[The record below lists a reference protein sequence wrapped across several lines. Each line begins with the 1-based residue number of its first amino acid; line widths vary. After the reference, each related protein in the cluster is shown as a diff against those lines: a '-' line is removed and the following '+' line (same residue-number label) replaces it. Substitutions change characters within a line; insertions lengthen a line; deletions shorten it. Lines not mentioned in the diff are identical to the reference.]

1 MECGGFSSRPV
12 YGLKHVPDTRYGHG
26 VLAEEKK
33 SGGEEP
39 GDFCQE
45 EYWRM
50 FAPLYSW
57 VLLEH
62 SP

>member
-33 SGGEEP
+33 KVEERSLVTSAKRNIGDCLLLFIP
-39 GDFCQE
+39 GCF
-45 EYWRM
+45 
-50 FAPLYSW
+50 
-57 VLLEH
+57 
-62 SP
+62 